1 MITIVSATNRE
12 GSITYKIAMLYSK
25 LLDQINVKNQI
36 LDLRHLP
43 KDFAFT
49 NFGDTSTDYFVSL
62 VDKYIDKADG
72 FIIVS
77 PEYHGSYPGIFKAFI
92 DCIGNDGI
100 KDKKVALVGVS
111 SGRAGNLRG
120 LDHLSA
126 LFHHLRAEVYS
137 SKPKLSL
144 IHKLFNDKDDT
155 LDDSDTLK
163 LIQDQI
169 NGFLTFWFSLVSL
182 GSSFDPNN
190 FFCLITLST

>member
-43 KDFAFT
+43 KDFVFT
-49 NFGDTSTDYFVSL
+49 NFGDTSTDYFVNL

-137 SKPKLSL
+137 FKPKLSL

-169 NGFLTFWFSLVSL
+169 NGFLTF
-182 GSSFDPNN
+182 
-190 FFCLITLST
+190 

>member
-1 MITIVSATNRE
+1 MITIVSSTNRE
-12 GSITYKIAMLYSK
+12 GSITLKIAMLYSK
-25 LLDQINVKNQI
+25 LLDQINVENQI
-36 LDLRHLP
+36 LDLRLLP
-43 KDFAFT
+43 KDFINT
-49 NFGDTSTDYFVSL
+49 DFGDTSTDNFVNY
-62 VDKYIDKADG
+62 VYQYINKADR

-137 SKPKLSL
+137 LKPKLSV
-144 IHKLFNDKDDT
+144 IHKLFNNKKDE
-155 LDDSDTLK
+155 LDDYETLK
-163 LIQDQI
+163 LIKNQI
-169 NGFLTFWFSLVSL
+169 NGFLTF
-182 GSSFDPNN
+182 
-190 FFCLITLST
+190 

>member
-43 KDFAFT
+43 KDFVFT

-120 LDHLSA
+120 MDHLSA